1 MRNGDENQSAECGIR
16 PVGWRREWRSQ
27 GEREG
32 GRGEEIGRQ
41 REKRGYAEDLRAE
54 FRGGENGEDGF
65 GRRAG
70 GVR

>member
-1 MRNGDENQSAECGIR
+1 MATKISRPSAEFIR
-16 PVGWRREWRSQ
+16 LAGGESGGRR

-41 REKRGYAEDLRAE
+41 REKRGCAEDLRAE

-70 GVR
+70 EVR